1 MLQGSLDSFAL
12 PDVLRFVA
20 SSGTTGRVEVT
31 REEVAGELMLD
42 QGRFV
47 AARLADEEAPTT
59 KDEALDVAVLLFDGS
74 NGEFLVAQED
84 WAGGPL
90 SLDAEELVA
99 AVERRREEW
108 AEVVEVLGSLEDPL
122 VLVADLP
129 EGTEKIVIRAEQWR
143 MLSLIDGVRSAQDIA
158 RDSARSVYATAQAL
172 AELADKG
179 MVARGVGVGFEAP
192 ATARKASKDGD
203 DDEEDDGA
211 TADAAEMLRELG
223 GDGDDEQDP
232 KSKPGKSAT
241 VRPLRVPTKEEQRVR
256 LRR

>member
-20 SSGTTGRVEVT
+20 SSGATGRIEVI

-42 QGRFV
+42 QGRYV
-47 AARLADEEAPTT
+47 AARLDDDDAPTT
-59 KDEALDVAVLLFDGS
+59 EDEALDVAVLLFDGS
-74 NGEFLVAQED
+74 SGTFAVVNED

-90 SLDAEELVA
+90 SLDADELIA
-99 AVERRREEW
+99 AVERRRQQW

-143 MLSLIDGVRSAQDIA
+143 LLSLIDGVRSVQDIA
-158 RDSARSVYATAQAL
+158 RDAAGSVYATAVAL

-179 MVARGVGVGFEAP
+179 MVARGVGVGYEAP
-192 ATARKASKDGD
+192 ATARKASKASD
-203 DDEEDDGA
+203 DDESEDEA
-211 TADAAEMLRELG
+211 KSDAKEMLRELG
-223 GDGDDEQDP
+223 SDDDDATE
-232 KSKPGKSAT
+232 KPKSAT

>member
-1 MLQGSLDSFAL
+1 
-12 PDVLRFVA
+12 
-20 SSGTTGRVEVT
+20 
-31 REEVAGELMLD
+31 MLD

-59 KDEALDVAVLLFDGS
+59 EDEALDVAVLLFDGS
-74 NGEFLVAQED
+74 NGEFVVAQED

-90 SLDAEELVA
+90 NLDAEELVA
-99 AVERRREEW
+99 AVERRRQEW
-108 AEVVEVLGSLEDPL
+108 AEVVEVLGSLEEPL

-129 EGTEKIVIRAEQWR
+129 DGTEKIVIRADQWR

-158 RDSARSVYATAQAL
+158 RDSARSVYATALAL
-172 AELADKG
+172 AELAEKG

-192 ATARKASKDGD
+192 ATARKAKRSSD
-203 DDEEDDGA
+203 DEGEEDDGA
-211 TADAAEMLRELG
+211 ASDAAEMLRELG
-223 GDGDDEQDP
+223 DDDEEKDA